1 MEVLLGAYPG
11 AVAVSAHTGE
21 GVDRLQEELERMLR
35 AGARAEGA
43 VPGDRTGPDGGAG
56 PRRALGARR

>member
-21 GVDRLQEELERMLR
+21 GWTGCRRSSNGCC
-35 AGARAEGA
+35 APARGPKGRY
-43 VPGDRTGPDGGAG
+43 PGTGPDGGAG